1 MRPAFPLRGRRQ
13 WRNRGPK
20 TVSCL
25 RAIAKYIWGLF
36 TCVGVGT
43 HHDDSL
49 VSVHTQ
55 DPVVAGRSACTWVDK
70 NEDIGIDWRGRS
82 YHCEHHLEVA
92 GPEKLLRRVK
102 AKPSQL
108 RLDKVWP
115 IGHNIP
121 QTSMARSRLPPAAKN
136 ALLESAWP
144 YQLIFDLEMDNSPRN
159 EV

>member
-1 MRPAFPLRGRRQ
+1 MHPVFPLRGRRQ

-43 HHDDSL
+43 HHDDTL
-49 VSVHTQ
+49 MPTNTKESVVT
-55 DPVVAGRSACTWVDK
+55 GRPTTCGVTKQHQIRV
-70 NEDIGIDWRGRS
+70 DWRDRAD
-82 YHCEHHLEVA
+82 HAEHVLQVA
-92 GPEKLLRRVK
+92 GPEQLLRRVK

-108 RLDKVWP
+108 RLDKIWP
-115 IGHNIP
+115 ILHNIP
-121 QTSMARSRLPPAAKN
+121 QTSTPRAALPPAARN
-136 ALLESAWP
+136 TLPESAWP
-144 YQLIFDLEMDNSPRN
+144 YQLVFSMDMDDSPRN